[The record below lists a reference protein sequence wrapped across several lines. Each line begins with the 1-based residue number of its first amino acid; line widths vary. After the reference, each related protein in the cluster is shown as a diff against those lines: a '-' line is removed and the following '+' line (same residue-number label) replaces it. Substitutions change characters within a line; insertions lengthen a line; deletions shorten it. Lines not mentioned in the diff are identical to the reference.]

1 MAPSTLSDLPP
12 LVLLPGLLCNRNLWA
27 HQLDH
32 LGHVADLTVAD
43 LTRHDSVEE
52 MAESVLAKSPDRFTL
67 AGLSMGGYVAL
78 EIMRRAPERVARLA
92 LLNTSARPDAAEQSA
107 RREDLIRLSELGT
120 FKGVTPRLLP
130 LLLHEEALDNT
141 LIVGAVMAMAEDVG
155 QEGFARQ
162 QRAILTR
169 PDSRPGLSSIA
180 CPTLVIGGDADQ
192 LTPPARSRDRGDG
205 GLVAPLRTQEAEQA
219 VVEIDF
225 VRREQT
231 VHRLP
236 EQSPEFPRRNIGQQ
250 GVAGVLGNDRPAIA
264 KCHLDAHRLSTG
276 RCRRHAVG
284 HPANILPCQIRGCRV
299 EDKNEAQRVRQVRV

>member
-1 MAPSTLSDLPP
+1 MSDLPP

-92 LLNTSARPDAAEQSA
+92 PQGAPPEILNTSARPDAAEQSA

-192 LTPPARSRDRGDG
+192 LTPPEVLREIADAIPGAALTILESCGHLSSMEQPD
-205 GLVAPLRTQEAEQA
+205 LVTEAMAGWLR
-219 VVEIDF
+219 
-225 VRREQT
+225 
-231 VHRLP
+231 P
-236 EQSPEFPRRNIGQQ
+236 
-250 GVAGVLGNDRPAIA
+250 
-264 KCHLDAHRLSTG
+264 
-276 RCRRHAVG
+276 
-284 HPANILPCQIRGCRV
+284 
-299 EDKNEAQRVRQVRV
+299 